1 MELLY
6 LQFASFRIKASAE
19 YHAQRNKKLEAI
31 MRDHQHQARVARI
44 SRPITPQSSRA
55 EDLDAWRAAQVKLL
69 PPPLFVF
76 SNHFNSFK
84 LPRLE
89 RLWPSLSCQKNSRSI
104 N

>member
-1 MELLY
+1 MQLVSYGLSQIVRSQMYARGYCLITDCRMELLY

-55 EDLDAWRAAQVKLL
+55 EDLMRGVQL
-69 PPPLFVF
+69 
-76 SNHFNSFK
+76 
-84 LPRLE
+84 R
-89 RLWPSLSCQKNSRSI
+89 
-104 N
+104 